1 MDKKSLLS
9 SQIIIV
15 LYLLAAAVSCIE
27 MMAQF
32 NKGGFKNPWV
42 YILFLVFI
50 GAATMYFIKKK
61 QRFENR

>member
-1 MDKKSLLS
+1 MNKKSLLS

-27 MMAQF
+27 MMAQYQ
-32 NKGGFKNPWV
+32 KGGLSNPWV
-42 YILFLVFI
+42 SILLLVFL

>member
-32 NKGGFKNPWV
+32 KKGGFSNPWI
-42 YILFLVFI
+42 YILGLVFI

-61 QRFENR
+61 QRFENK

>member
-32 NKGGFKNPWV
+32 KNGGFKNPWV
-42 YILFLVFI
+42 YVLLIVFI
-50 GAATMYFIKKK
+50 GSASMYFIKKK